1 MSLLQLNETS
11 LKPHQTPL
19 IGKRTGSNEVNMEP
33 YLYNSLIVKL
43 MEDFFF
49 NPQNWKQLH
58 VALQI

>member
-1 MSLLQLNETS
+1 
-11 LKPHQTPL
+11 
-19 IGKRTGSNEVNMEP
+19 MEP

-49 NPQNWKQLH
+49 NPQNNWKQLH